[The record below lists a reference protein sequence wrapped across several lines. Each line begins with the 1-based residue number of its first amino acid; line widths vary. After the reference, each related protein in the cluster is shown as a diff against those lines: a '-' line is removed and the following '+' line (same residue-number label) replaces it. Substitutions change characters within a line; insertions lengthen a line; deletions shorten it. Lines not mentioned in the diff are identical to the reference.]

1 MNINKNDYYPAVFMT
16 AGFFMPGRFCM
27 NILFDFKCKM
37 VYNKIK
43 CINPLFVKIIE
54 ILSE

>member
-16 AGFFMPGRFCM
+16 AGFFMPVRFCM